1 MTEIYSL
8 FVATSDNRLWAR
20 DPVLSEVNWFD
31 IGHANNVTAMTG
43 GTGWLWATTTD
54 NRLWRRLGLQ
64 YEINWQEIGHA
75 NNVVGMTFANGNLFP
90 ASPPAPSGKLFAAT
104 SDNRLWARDPV
115 LSDVNWQD
123 IGHANNVVG
132 MAYEETGS

>member
-1 MTEIYSL
+1 
-8 FVATSDNRLWAR
+8 
-20 DPVLSEVNWFD
+20 
-31 IGHANNVTAMTG
+31 MTG

-115 LSDVNWQD
+115 PSDVNWQDIGHANNVRAMAFGNGKLFAATSDNRLWARDPVLSDVNWQD

-132 MAYEETGS
+132 MTRFLA